1 MGVGK
6 LSAWARTKGNK
17 ENVHVE
23 HGPECSGLWEE
34 RERESERESARA
46 SERER
51 ARAQARESERE
62 RASER
67 ARERDRQRRQREK
80 SPSWARARIKKKPL
94 VDYQAGQRA
103 IRLGVPPFSA
113 PKSRLAAKF
122 FFSRLWVR
130 DLASCHTPQTLNP
143 RSLTLS
149 LCLSVSVSLSL
160 SLAVCLSLWSL

>member
-1 MGVGK
+1 VGVGK

-62 RASER
+62 SER
-67 ARERDRQRRQREK
+67 ACARERQTKTTEREK
-80 SPSWARARIKKKPL
+80 PL
-94 VDYQAGQRA
+94 MGAGA
-103 IRLGVPPFSA
+103 
-113 PKSRLAAKF
+113 
-122 FFSRLWVR
+122 
-130 DLASCHTPQTLNP
+130 H
-143 RSLTLS
+143 
-149 LCLSVSVSLSL
+149 
-160 SLAVCLSLWSL
+160 